1 MKKLIGKL
9 LGAKSGKSVETKQM
23 ATPDISRV
31 IKMPAAPPVTAA
43 EIPAPAPEPELAPE
57 TADPNELAD
66 RAEAAVDA
74 MASQFDAWMEA
85 DLHRLMDAWQEAKQ
99 PGATP
104 EAYRTVFMC
113 AHNIRGAAGSY
124 GYPAISRRECCAH
137 KPAHRGLPGSL
148 HRRGQRRH
156 VAVDGR
162 CRVRCPGAKRG
173 RQGRSQIVRHSRGT
187 TVRPFARSRPLPV

>member
-31 IKMPAAPPVTAA
+31 IKMPPAPPATVA
-43 EIPAPAPEPELAPE
+43 EVPAPPPATELEPEAG
-57 TADPNELAD
+57 DPNELAD

-99 PGATP
+99 AGAMP
-104 EAYRTVFMC
+104 DAYRTVFMC

-124 GYPAISRRECCAH
+124 GYPAISRLCGSLCTLLSETHPGENAALINLHIEACRAAFIGAGKGDTSQSMADAVCDALEQSVAAKAAH
-137 KPAHRGLPGSL
+137 K
-148 HRRGQRRH
+148 
-156 VAVDGR
+156 
-162 CRVRCPGAKRG
+162 
-173 RQGRSQIVRHSRGT
+173 
-187 TVRPFARSRPLPV
+187 

>member
-85 DLHRLMDAWQEAKQ
+85 DLHRLMDAWQEAKR

-124 GYPAISRRECCAH
+124 GYPAISRLCGSLCTLLSDTHPGENAALINLHIEACRAAFIGAGKGDTSQSMADAVCDALEQSVAAKAAH
-137 KPAHRGLPGSL
+137 K
-148 HRRGQRRH
+148 
-156 VAVDGR
+156 
-162 CRVRCPGAKRG
+162 
-173 RQGRSQIVRHSRGT
+173 
-187 TVRPFARSRPLPV
+187 

>member
-124 GYPAISRRECCAH
+124 GYPAISRLCGSLCTLLSETHPGENAALINLHIEACRAAFIGAGKGDTSQSMADAVCDALEQSVAAKAAH
-137 KPAHRGLPGSL
+137 K
-148 HRRGQRRH
+148 
-156 VAVDGR
+156 
-162 CRVRCPGAKRG
+162 
-173 RQGRSQIVRHSRGT
+173 
-187 TVRPFARSRPLPV
+187 